1 MEKAESKD
9 NAPMGTNTSG
19 TNPPVQDV
27 PDPEEDD
34 LDDLDGRRQY
44 TSCSRNMRLMFA

>member
-9 NAPMGTNTSG
+9 SAPKGTNKSG
-19 TNPPVQDV
+19 TTPPVHDV

-44 TSCSRNMRLMFA
+44 TSCSRALHLILA